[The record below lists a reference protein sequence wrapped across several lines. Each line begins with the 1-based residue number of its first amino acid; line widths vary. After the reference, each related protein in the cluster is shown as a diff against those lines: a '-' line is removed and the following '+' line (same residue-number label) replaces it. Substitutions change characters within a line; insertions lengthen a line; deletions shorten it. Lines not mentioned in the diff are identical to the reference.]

1 MKPLDIILII
11 ACVAIVFGVAIAAFI
26 RKKKGKCSCGDCSC
40 CDCCKT
46 DKNANALNKTTARP
60 QILRSGGCFI

>member
-11 ACVAIVFGVAIAAFI
+11 ACLAIVFGVAIAAFI

-46 DKNANALNKTTARP
+46 DKKCER
-60 QILRSGGCFI
+60 IK